1 MGNPT
6 DVQFADATR
15 QLAEWAAEYDRTG
28 QWPARSIALLADLGG
43 WRWNIPAEFGGEPLS
58 HVGLLRAY
66 AALAAG
72 CMNTALI
79 STQRDGAVELIATS
93 PNETAKRD
101 LLPRLARGELFTT
114 VGIAQLTT
122 SKRGGEQMLRAT
134 PADDG
139 GYRLDGF
146 IPWATGAD
154 HADFVVAGAV
164 LADGNQLLL
173 NVYTDRPG
181 VQVQPP
187 DAIMALA
194 ASRTSSLRVDNYFVP
209 AGDILRGPAEQV
221 LNLRTPVKPLVTSAC
236 GIGVADALVAIIAS
250 LRPGVRSHFADVLEP
265 VIAQYREVRTAL
277 FAAADKLNDPTAE
290 ISSTDMRVRVND
302 VLIRLAITALTVCK
316 GSGMLLDNPV
326 QRHFREAMFFLVWSA
341 PAGVQIDTLA
351 HLFAPPADTSP
362 GDGL

>member
-1 MGNPT
+1 MPS
-6 DVQFADATR
+6 
-15 QLAEWAAEYDRTG
+15 W
-28 QWPARSIALLADLGG
+28 RS
-43 WRWNIPAEFGGEPLS
+43 P
-58 HVGLLRAY
+58 
-66 AALAAG
+66 
-72 CMNTALI
+72 
-79 STQRDGAVELIATS
+79 
-93 PNETAKRD
+93 
-101 LLPRLARGELFTT
+101 PR
-114 VGIAQLTT
+114 
-122 SKRGGEQMLRAT
+122 
-134 PADDG
+134 
-139 GYRLDGF
+139 
-146 IPWATGAD
+146 
-154 HADFVVAGAV
+154 
-164 LADGNQLLL
+164 
-173 NVYTDRPG
+173 
-181 VQVQPP
+181 
-187 DAIMALA
+187 
-194 ASRTSSLRVDNYFVP
+194 VP